1 MDTNEIPKA
10 ENKIQGLAFVNM
22 TIIHGVPRRK
32 ENMLN
37 VPSDYQIK
45 IKSSVVLVVAVM

>member
-1 MDTNEIPKA
+1 MDTNEISKA
-10 ENKIQGLAFVNM
+10 ENKIQGLAFVNI

-37 VPSDYQIK
+37 VPSDYQLL
-45 IKSSVVLVVAVM
+45 VLVVAVM